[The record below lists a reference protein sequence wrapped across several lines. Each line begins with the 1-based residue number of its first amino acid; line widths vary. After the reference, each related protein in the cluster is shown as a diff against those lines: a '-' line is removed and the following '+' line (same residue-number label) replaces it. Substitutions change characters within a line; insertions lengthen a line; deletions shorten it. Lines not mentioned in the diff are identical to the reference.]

1 MQRKKLVFFVSGFI
15 VGGIEKVLCQFL
27 QELEHHNTDLTLVWT
42 GFKNKNYLTDLLDEM
57 TYVKQY
63 DWATLCGTKYTSKPK
78 GFVKRILW
86 KIKEKYLFY
95 KLKKCSSVIPEV
107 AQADF
112 LIDFRNGN
120 SFVAKIQKRSG
131 QKTLVWMHGAFQ
143 RFFMKNKFKAKG
155 LFDYD
160 KIVCLTQ
167 SFKDKFVHEFPNKKD
182 KIMVLPN
189 PFDIQNIQAQ
199 AELYIPEI
207 EQYDPFF
214 LHVSR
219 IDKDKDILTL
229 IQAYQQFIQS
239 TSITYKLVF
248 LGEGNLL
255 SYYKQLV
262 RDLGLEKNIYFL
274 GNSPNPYPWMKK
286 AKALILSS
294 FFEGLPTVLIEG
306 QICQTLVVSSDVQEG
321 PDEILMHGKAG
332 VLFPAS
338 DVKAL
343 AQVLQDIASG
353 KIDKNSKI
361 KTACQNLSR
370 FSAKDIVQNMFKVLS

>member
-1 MQRKKLVFFVSGFI
+1 MQRKKLVFFVSGFT

-27 QELEHHNTDLTLVWT
+27 QELKHHNTHLTLVWT
-42 GFKNKNYLTDLLDEM
+42 GYKNKNYLTDILDKM
-57 TYVKQY
+57 SYVKQY

-78 GFVKRILW
+78 GLLKRILW

-95 KLKKCSSVIPEV
+95 KLRKCSSVIPEV

-120 SFVAKIQKRSG
+120 SFVSKIQKRSE

-160 KIVCLTQ
+160 KIICLTQ
-167 SFKDKFVHEFPNKKD
+167 SFKDKFVHAFPMQKD
-182 KIMVLPN
+182 KILVLPN
-189 PFDIQNIQAQ
+189 PFDIQHIQAQ
-199 AELYIPEI
+199 AKQDIPEI
-207 EQYDPFF
+207 KHYSPFF

-219 IDKDKDILTL
+219 VDRDKDILTL

-239 TSITYKLVF
+239 TSTTYNLVF
-248 LGEGNLL
+248 LGTGNLL
-255 SYYKQLV
+255 SFYKQMV
-262 RDLGLEKNIYFL
+262 CDLGLEKRIFFL
-274 GNSPNPYPWMKK
+274 GNSSNPYPWMKK

-332 VLFPAS
+332 VLFPQG
-338 DVKAL
+338 DKEAL
-343 AQVLQDIASG
+343 AEILKGIADDRINQKEKIQTATSCLKRYAAQDIV
-353 KIDKNSKI
+353 KKM
-361 KTACQNLSR
+361 L
-370 FSAKDIVQNMFKVLS
+370 DIFA